1 MKQVPLGVATAL
13 TSSNAHASEFVEL
26 YVYQAGPQLVE
37 KAKRIAE
44 QLDKEDFNGSNGW
57 LEK

>member
-13 TSSNAHASEFVEL
+13 TSSNARASEFVEL

-37 KAKRIAE
+37 KAKQIAE